1 MLVNRLI
8 NHKRLKI
15 SMNQDLQKIRSIADY
30 QFGFGAGDAIFSKNI
45 RIQYSKKTGRIR
57 HVFCGD
63 LLYANYR
70 PNDAL
75 FTLTIAGATQL
86 VAILPNF
93 SYKVTVM
100 DDVVDVVS
108 SGKNVMAKHVLDAGS
123 DIRSGDEVIVVDKE
137 NNIIAVGKAVLTR
150 EEMLS
155 YKTGVAVKTRRGR
168 EKNG

>member
-1 MLVNRLI
+1 
-8 NHKRLKI
+8 
-15 SMNQDLQKIRSIADY
+15 MNQDLQKIRSIADY

-57 HVFCGD
+57 HIFCDD

-75 FTLTIAGATQL
+75 FTLTIAGAIEL
-86 VAILPNF
+86 VVGLPNL
-93 SYKVTVM
+93 SYKVTIL
-100 DDVVDVVS
+100 DDVVDVIS
-108 SGKNVMAKHVLDAGS
+108 GGKNVMAKHVLDAGN
-123 DIRSGDEVIVVDKE
+123 DIRHGDEVIVVDKD
-137 NNIIAVGKAVLTR
+137 NNVIAVGKAILTR

>member
-1 MLVNRLI
+1 
-8 NHKRLKI
+8 
-15 SMNQDLQKIRSIADY
+15 MNQDLQKIRSIADY
-30 QFGFGAGDAIFSKNI
+30 QFGFGAGDALFSKNI

-57 HVFCGD
+57 HIFCDD

-75 FTLTIAGATQL
+75 FTLTIAGAKKL
-86 VAILPNF
+86 VDGLPNL
-93 SYKVTVM
+93 SYKVTIM
-100 DDVVDVVS
+100 DDVVDVIS
-108 SGKNVMAKHVLDAGS
+108 EGKNVMAKHVLDAEN
-123 DIRSGDEVIVVDKE
+123 DIRSGDEVIVVDKD
-137 NNIIAVGKAVLTR
+137 NNVIAVGKAILTR